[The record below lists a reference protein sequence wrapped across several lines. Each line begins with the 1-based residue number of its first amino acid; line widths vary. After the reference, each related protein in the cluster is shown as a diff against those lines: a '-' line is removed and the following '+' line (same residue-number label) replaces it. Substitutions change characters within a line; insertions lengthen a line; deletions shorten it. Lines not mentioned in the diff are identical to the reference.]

1 MKKWISFFMICC
13 ILCGT
18 IETAMAG
25 IKEKKG
31 YDMGSYYNDVYA
43 NYRSFMQDTWQEI
56 MGNSEYVAYGQL
68 VDKFKG
74 GWQECIDSASGILGV
89 NLTTEKYLEILI
101 NLVTM
106 MRYGFEESLEH
117 QAEIDTLKSI
127 GDYSEDV
134 IGILMETI
142 GSDQKLDIYLKKD
155 ILEKAKKINND
166 LKIVF
171 DGLEITITS
180 AEQYGLYQKT
190 LEEYQMYQ
198 GFLEA
203 IANYTHDP
211 ALKDA
216 AKVLL
221 KNLSAYIRYALESIS
236 ESSKKTVEFLKD
248 DIWLGEI
255 IPDLLKDRETLELS
269 QEDYDCLNMI
279 FNVYTKLKSYGKIT
293 FDLGMFAGDMLFG
306 TTNVFIRYNEMYSMK
321 SIRDALNKQI
331 GKMDKKIKTGEQFE
345 EISKVCQLL
354 RCLVYVDCRGS
365 YCLYAMLENDAQ
377 LLSLWNFK
385 NYKNYEEWY
394 EKATSIQ
401 NMQLNLLDTL
411 IPDLEWYCEN
421 LVEQEDIQQLYK
433 KYRELIIQREQEY
446 GSAQIETIDQ
456 IKRLTGVNFLE
467 LLDFDGDGVNELL
480 ITYRKTQKKEE
491 FYLENMYEIWGKKG
505 EDIELLDSG
514 ELYSYYTQ
522 ESQVIL
528 TEIDER
534 PCLMIGFSDNG
545 DSFEVRG
552 VLNDRIFGTI
562 VEGYSK
568 ISESGEFC
576 WLINDR
582 KVSGEEYTN
591 YEKQLMRQGK
601 IYNFVHNI
609 DEIQQKI
616 YETKI
621 ILDTYPMVVL
631 DDGLWYE
638 EAEERL
644 KSICEGRLGMNNNP
658 TEEYPDFFYSNEM
671 VSVGI
676 NRKADVGENY
686 IYIENL
692 GDINVQI
699 KNAVL
704 GMTYKQIEELYSGF
718 FLQRKNNQ
726 VIVEGSPE
734 RWEFSIE
741 EGVVTEIK
749 YSLFPTG

>member
-1 MKKWISFFMICC
+1 MICC

-18 IETAMAG
+18 VETAIAET
-25 IKEKKG
+25 KENMG
-31 YDMGSYYNDVYA
+31 YDMVQYYNDTYSK
-43 NYRSFMQDTWQEI
+43 YRSFMKDTWQGI
-56 MGNSEYVAYGQL
+56 MENSEYVAYGQL
-68 VDKFKG
+68 IDKFKG
-74 GWQECIDSASGILGV
+74 GWQECIDWASGILDE
-89 NLTTEKYLEILI
+89 NCTIEKYLEILI

-134 IGILMETI
+134 IGILMEAI
-142 GSDQKLDIYLKKD
+142 GSDEKLDTYLKKD
-155 ILEKAKKINND
+155 ILEKVKKVNNG
-166 LKIVF
+166 LKKVF

-198 GFLEA
+198 GFLSA
-203 IANYTHDP
+203 VANYAHDP

-221 KNLSAYIRYALESIS
+221 KNLSAYIRYALESIG
-236 ESSKKTVEFLKD
+236 ESSKKTVEFLKN

-255 IPDLLKDRETLELS
+255 VPDLLKDREVLELS

-279 FNVYTKLKSYGKIT
+279 YNTYTKLESYGKIT
-293 FDLGMFAGDMLFG
+293 FDLGIFAGDMLFG
-306 TTNVFIRYNEMYSMK
+306 TTNVFIRYNEMYAMK

-331 GKMDKKIKTGEQFE
+331 GEMDKKIKKGEQLE
-345 EISKVCQLL
+345 EISKVCQLV
-354 RCLVYVDCRGS
+354 RSLVYVDCRGS
-365 YCLYAMLENDAQ
+365 YCLYEMLENDAQ

-394 EKATSIQ
+394 EKTISIQ

-411 IPDLEWYCEN
+411 IPNLEWYRRDRVAE
-421 LVEQEDIQQLYK
+421 EDIQQLYK
-433 KYRELIIQREQEY
+433 NYQELIIQKEEEY
-446 GSAQIETIDQ
+446 GNAQIETIDQ
-456 IKRLTGVNFLE
+456 IRRLTGVNFLE
-467 LLDFDGDGVNELL
+467 LMDFDGDGVNELL
-480 ITYRKTQKKEE
+480 ITYRKIQEMEE
-491 FYLENMYEIWGKKG
+491 FYLENMYEIWGRNG
-505 EDIELLDSG
+505 DDIKLLDSG

-534 PCLMIGFSDNG
+534 PCLMVGFSDNG

-552 VLNDRIFGTI
+552 VLNDGNFGTI
-562 VEGYSK
+562 IEGHST
-568 ISESGEFC
+568 ISENGEFG
-576 WLINDR
+576 WNINNR

-591 YEKQLMRQGK
+591 YEEKLMQQGK
-601 IYNFVHNI
+601 VYNFVHNI

-616 YETKI
+616 YEIKI
-621 ILDTYPMVVL
+621 MLDTYPIVVL
-631 DDGLWYE
+631 DDSLWYE

-644 KSICEGRLGMNNNP
+644 VDLCERCLKMNNNP
-658 TEEYPDFFYSNEM
+658 TEEYPDFYYSNGV

-676 NRKADVGENY
+676 NREADVGEDY
-686 IYIENL
+686 IYIENM
-692 GDINVQI
+692 GDTNVQI
-699 KNAVL
+699 KNAIL
-704 GMTYKQIEELYSGF
+704 GMTYKQIEELYGGL

-726 VIVEGSPE
+726 VIVEGSSE
-734 RWEFSIE
+734 RWEFFVEDGI
-741 EGVVTEIK
+741 VTGIK